1 MLHGAVQKGS
11 LIVSSF
17 KLINSNILYSDSLY
31 MFFSSVRPEF
41 TDTLAIKQ
49 GYHPVLQKVNC
60 ETVVPNDTVSYLSN
74 LIYSF

>member
-1 MLHGAVQKGS
+1 
-11 LIVSSF
+11 
-17 KLINSNILYSDSLY
+17 